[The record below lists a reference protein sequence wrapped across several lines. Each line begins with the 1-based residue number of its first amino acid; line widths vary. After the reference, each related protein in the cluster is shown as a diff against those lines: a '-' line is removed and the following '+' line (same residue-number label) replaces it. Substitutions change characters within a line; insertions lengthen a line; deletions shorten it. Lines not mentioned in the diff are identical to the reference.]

1 MFVPIRVIT
10 RSFVVFQFLLCVF
23 VGSNVAIAEPKV
35 DYGINVK
42 KAHQDFLAMPEAKKK
57 KITQDFSRLLN
68 SSGTVMRSN
77 HFHGIQTWQNPFDVW
92 VTQEIIFEVKPDL
105 ILETGTFRGGSS
117 LMWAMYL
124 EQVSPD
130 GRVITIDIEDKR
142 VPRSKTH
149 PLAAKVDFLLGSST
163 ASDIVADVKRR
174 AKGKR
179 VLIILD
185 SLHTKDHVADEL
197 ANYADLVPVGG
208 YIIIQDTPVGAIE
221 AIHEFV
227 AANDAFEIDKSRE
240 RLLYTFNLDGFLKR
254 VK

>member
-1 MFVPIRVIT
+1 
-10 RSFVVFQFLLCVF
+10 
-23 VGSNVAIAEPKV
+23 
-35 DYGINVK
+35 
-42 KAHQDFLAMPEAKKK
+42 
-57 KITQDFSRLLN
+57 
-68 SSGTVMRSN
+68 MRSN

-130 GRVITIDIEDKR
+130 GRVITIDIKDKR

-163 ASDIVADVKRR
+163 ASDVVADVKRR

-185 SLHTKDHVADEL
+185 SLQRKIMLPTSWPTTRISSRLVATSSSRTRRSVQSTRSTSSL
-197 ANYADLVPVGG
+197 PRMTRSKSTSRGSG
-208 YIIIQDTPVGAIE
+208 CSTPSI
-221 AIHEFV
+221 
-227 AANDAFEIDKSRE
+227 S
-240 RLLYTFNLDGFLKR
+240 TGF
-254 VK
+254 